1 MGRKISP
8 VDVVRLHPDDLA
20 NIKPKSELDKKFL
33 TGIEWGF
40 ALHPDEV
47 RNTEQPHLKGPVEID
62 WRTAGEGCDDVVT
75 AINAVTVS
83 SEDLPIAGPAEH
95 LISLRR
101 FINAQAETV
110 RNGDAWQLGTSLHLK
125 SVFGG

>member
-47 RNTEQPHLKGPVEID
+47 RNTQQPSLKGPVEID
-62 WRTAGEGCDDVVT
+62 WRTTAGHEDVVE

-101 FINAQAETV
+101 FINAQAEVV
-110 RNGDAWQLGTSLHLK
+110 RNGEAWQLGTALHLK